1 MSPAVPY
8 NTDKVNK
15 YEVRMIGKN
24 HLAVVEPID
33 ICEQFPC
40 PPSPYRYPEKYLPG
54 PGLPLIKNNVN
65 CCLCEKTDDYAVST
79 FECKKCVLA
88 NRPATIHKGGN
99 MGCTLHT
106 RSSKCLSPVPTE
118 SPKHHDGTP
127 MFYH

>member
-33 ICEQFPC
+33 ICEEFPC

-54 PGLPLIKNNVN
+54 PGLPLIKNNGKYYLKLFAFWYN
-65 CCLCEKTDDYAVST
+65 ISYWGHFSMT
-79 FECKKCVLA
+79 FYCFDK
-88 NRPATIHKGGN
+88 
-99 MGCTLHT
+99 
-106 RSSKCLSPVPTE
+106 
-118 SPKHHDGTP
+118 
-127 MFYH
+127 F